1 MRSLQRATG
10 SDTAAKH
17 ARFLSSVSRHMLSLD
32 LDPMLEAVAHAAL
45 PLLGD
50 ACAVDRFWGGPPT
63 RLLEVR
69 IRPDVRIGPTA
80 EFHVRSP
87 GRNQNRTWPLPDD
100 RPHRRRRRAF
110 RCDHLR
116 GAKGRRAW
124 PRRDG
129 PHPGARR
136 AARARDS
143 KYPYPRPAARIRGGT
158 RAADLRGRSRA
169 ARPHLLAR
177 AFVFRRSVAPTVND
191 ASERKPGSATRLMD
205 IIDREERRLA
215 RLIDDLLDMARV
227 RSGQLVLD
235 LEYVDLC
242 GVLQDVTTRMSMEA
256 ERAGCTLQV
265 DAADSLVGHWDRA
278 RLDQVITNLVGNA
291 IKFGER
297 RPITIS
303 AVSSPDGSLA
313 RLSVTDHGV
322 GIAPEQQQQIF
333 EPFKRAAGPNRY
345 KGLGPGAL
353 HRPQHRQPTRREPG
367 REERAG
373 TGGDV
378 HRRAAPLPPNRACA
392 PPGRSR
398 RVARLRR
405 CRPREKENGPRRTE
419 ARHGPK
425 VNAQRSAVSAGPVR
439 TGSRPDRPRPTD

>member
-1 MRSLQRATG
+1 MRSLQRASG

-69 IRPDVRIGPTA
+69 IRPDVRIGPTT
-80 EFHVRSP
+80 EFVSA
-87 GRNQNRTWPLPDD
+87 L
-100 RPHRRRRRAF
+100 RAQM
-110 RCDHLR
+110 
-116 GAKGRRAW
+116 K
-124 PRRDG
+124 
-129 PHPGARR
+129 
-136 AARARDS
+136 
-143 KYPYPRPAARIRGGT
+143 T
-158 RAADLRGRSRA
+158 ERGRSRITVPIVVGGE
-169 ARPHLLAR
+169 RFGVIT
-177 AFVFRRSVAPTVND
+177 FVARRSVAHGSAEMALTQELAERLALAIQNIRTHAQLRESVAERERLISVAAHELRGPICSLRLCIQALRRAD
-191 ASERKPGSATRLMD
+191 AKRASEGKPGSATRLMD

-265 DAADSLVGHWDRA
+265 DAAASLVGHWDRA
-278 RLDQVITNLVGNA
+278 RLDQVVTNLLGNA
-291 IKFGER
+291 IKFGEG

-303 AVSSPDGSLA
+303 ASSSPDGSIA
-313 RLSVTDHGV
+313 RLSVTDNGV
-322 GIAPEQQQQIF
+322 GIAPGQQQQIF

-345 KGLGPGAL
+345 KGLGLGLYIVRNIVNQLGGSLAVKSAPGLGATFTVEL
-353 HRPQHRQPTRREPG
+353 PLCAESSL
-367 REERAG
+367 RATG
-373 TGGDV
+373 T
-378 HRRAAPLPPNRACA
+378 
-392 PPGRSR
+392 
-398 RVARLRR
+398 
-405 CRPREKENGPRRTE
+405 
-419 ARHGPK
+419 
-425 VNAQRSAVSAGPVR
+425 
-439 TGSRPDRPRPTD
+439 

>member
-1 MRSLQRATG
+1 MRSLQRASG

-17 ARFLSSVSRHMLSLD
+17 ARFLSSVSRHLLSLD

-80 EFHVRSP
+80 GFASTLRAEMKTERGRS
-87 GRNQNRTWPLPDD
+87 RIH
-100 RPHRRRRRAF
+100 PHRRRWGPFRGDPFVTRRAVAHGPAEMALTQELAE
-110 RCDHLR
+110 RLALAIHNIRTHAQLRESVAERERLISVAAHELR
-116 GAKGRRAW
+116 GPICSLRLCIQALRRA
-124 PRRDG
+124 
-129 PHPGARR
+129 
-136 AARARDS
+136 
-143 KYPYPRPAARIRGGT
+143 
-158 RAADLRGRSRA
+158 DLKR
-169 ARPHLLAR
+169 
-177 AFVFRRSVAPTVND
+177 

-265 DAADSLVGHWDRA
+265 DAAASLVGHWDRA
-278 RLDQVITNLVGNA
+278 RLDQVVTNLVGNA

-297 RPITIS
+297 R
-303 AVSSPDGSLA
+303 A
-313 RLSVTDHGV
+313 DHHLRG
-322 GIAPEQQQQIF
+322 
-333 EPFKRAAGPNRY
+333 
-345 KGLGPGAL
+345 
-353 HRPQHRQPTRREPG
+353 RPQT
-367 REERAG
+367 A
-373 TGGDV
+373 
-378 HRRAAPLPPNRACA
+378 
-392 PPGRSR
+392 RS
-398 RVARLRR
+398 L
-405 CRPREKENGPRRTE
+405 
-419 ARHGPK
+419 
-425 VNAQRSAVSAGPVR
+425 
-439 TGSRPDRPRPTD
+439 GSP

>member
-1 MRSLQRATG
+1 
-10 SDTAAKH
+10 
-17 ARFLSSVSRHMLSLD
+17 MLSLD

-80 EFHVRSP
+80 DFVSA
-87 GRNQNRTWPLPDD
+87 Q
-100 RPHRRRRRAF
+100 RAEI
-110 RCDHLR
+110 
-116 GAKGRRAW
+116 K
-124 PRRDG
+124 
-129 PHPGARR
+129 
-136 AARARDS
+136 
-143 KYPYPRPAARIRGGT
+143 T
-158 RAADLRGRSRA
+158 ERGRSRMTVPIVVGGERFGVITFV
-169 ARPHLLAR
+169 ARRGVAHGPAEMALTQELAER
-177 AFVFRRSVAPTVND
+177 LALAIQNIRIHAQLRESVAERERLISVAAHELRGPICSLRLCIQ
-191 ASERKPGSATRLMD
+191 ALRRAEHKRSGERKPGSSTRLMD

-265 DAADSLVGHWDRA
+265 DAAASLVGHWDRA
-278 RLDQVITNLVGNA
+278 RLDQVVTNLVGNA

-303 AVSSPDGSLA
+303 ASSSPDGAIA

-322 GIAPEQQQQIF
+322 GIAPEQHQQIF

-345 KGLGPGAL
+345 KGLGLGLYIVRNIVNQLGGTLAVKSAPGLGATFTVEL
-353 HRPQHRQPTRREPG
+353 PLCAESSM
-367 REERAG
+367 RATG
-373 TGGDV
+373 T
-378 HRRAAPLPPNRACA
+378 
-392 PPGRSR
+392 
-398 RVARLRR
+398 
-405 CRPREKENGPRRTE
+405 
-419 ARHGPK
+419 
-425 VNAQRSAVSAGPVR
+425 
-439 TGSRPDRPRPTD
+439 

>member
-1 MRSLQRATG
+1 MRSLQRASG
-10 SDTAAKH
+10 ADTAAKH

-80 EFHVRSP
+80 DFVSA
-87 GRNQNRTWPLPDD
+87 Q
-100 RPHRRRRRAF
+100 RAEI
-110 RCDHLR
+110 
-116 GAKGRRAW
+116 K
-124 PRRDG
+124 
-129 PHPGARR
+129 
-136 AARARDS
+136 
-143 KYPYPRPAARIRGGT
+143 T
-158 RAADLRGRSRA
+158 ERGRSRMTVPIVVGGERFGVITFV
-169 ARPHLLAR
+169 ARRGVAHGPAEMALTQELAER
-177 AFVFRRSVAPTVND
+177 LALAIQNIRIHAQLRESVAERERLISVAAHELRGPICSLRLCIQ
-191 ASERKPGSATRLMD
+191 ALRRAEHKRSGERKPGSSTRLMD

-265 DAADSLVGHWDRA
+265 DAAASLVGHWDRA
-278 RLDQVITNLVGNA
+278 RLDQVVTNLVGNA

-303 AVSSPDGSLA
+303 ASSSPDGAIA

-322 GIAPEQQQQIF
+322 GIAPEQHQQIF

-345 KGLGPGAL
+345 KGLGLGLYIVRNIVNQLGGSLAVKSAPGLGATFTVEL
-353 HRPQHRQPTRREPG
+353 PLCAESSM
-367 REERAG
+367 RATG
-373 TGGDV
+373 T
-378 HRRAAPLPPNRACA
+378 
-392 PPGRSR
+392 
-398 RVARLRR
+398 
-405 CRPREKENGPRRTE
+405 
-419 ARHGPK
+419 
-425 VNAQRSAVSAGPVR
+425 
-439 TGSRPDRPRPTD
+439 